1 MDFAFGYI
9 SRVDLAFW
17 NIIEH
22 PFCSKELKVLKTGS
36 DARER
41 IEQRGIWIGDVL
53 DEQIERILAGT

>member
-22 PFCSKELKVLKTGS
+22 PQKTNKTGS